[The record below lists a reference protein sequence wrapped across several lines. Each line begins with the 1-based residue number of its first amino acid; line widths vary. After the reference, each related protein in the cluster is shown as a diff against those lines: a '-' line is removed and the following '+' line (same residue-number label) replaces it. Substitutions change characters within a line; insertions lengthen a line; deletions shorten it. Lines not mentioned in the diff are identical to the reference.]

1 MEKNLL
7 LLIEDN
13 PLLTGLYKAAFEKAG
28 INVLIAHDGK
38 RGLEL
43 AKEKH
48 PSVIVLD
55 FLMIGMNGL
64 EVLQLLKSDPATQNI
79 KVIMLTVASEQQDK
93 DKAKELGAVDY
104 LTKSELSVNDIVEKV
119 TKHL

>member
-13 PLLTGLYKAAFEKAG
+13 PLLTGLYKAAFEKNN
-28 INVLIAHDGK
+28 INVLVAHDGK

-48 PSVIVLD
+48 PGVIVLD

-64 EVLQLLKSDPATQNI
+64 EVLQLLKNDPETRDI
-79 KVIMLTVASEQQDK
+79 KVIMLTVASEQQYK
-93 DKAKELGAVDY
+93 DKARELGAVDY
-104 LTKSELSVNDIVEKV
+104 LTKSEMSVADIVEKV
-119 TKHL
+119 KVHL